1 MGHNHCFFYHSWVGA
16 DADFDFR
23 HFGIPG
29 AKEGVARLASAG
41 LGQNHLPAT
50 SLGAFLFLV
59 CLVLSLFVAAALI
72 LPSHDMVK
80 DESLRDYF
88 QMDGRWGLLAVC
100 GFNILAI
107 FANIVFWHSAIISLE
122 TGLNLIVCLTPV
134 IAFLG
139 ARPA

>member
-1 MGHNHCFFYHSWVGA
+1 
-16 DADFDFR
+16 
-23 HFGIPG
+23 
-29 AKEGVARLASAG
+29 
-41 LGQNHLPAT
+41 
-50 SLGAFLFLV
+50 
-59 CLVLSLFVAAALI
+59 
-72 LPSHDMVK
+72 MVK